1 MNVGRI
7 FAWRPKLDHFE
18 VHRNHP
24 PTGREDLL
32 FAGQSRQTD
41 WCVFFLLRCSQK
53 EEVLLPPACLCHSL
67 RCTSESGGHRVR
79 LLPPLRPSAITPR
92 PSVRRIRFER
102 PSDVDCFRRPKSVHP
117 DATLLI
123 AIAIALCCCCRCCSD
138 KAGDGSAAR
147 NTHREQRTPR
157 KRQNMSFI
165 TNGPATCWRF
175 Q

>member
-1 MNVGRI
+1 MWV
-7 FAWRPKLDHFE
+7 A
-18 VHRNHP
+18 
-24 PTGREDLL
+24 
-32 FAGQSRQTD
+32 
-41 WCVFFLLRCSQK
+41 FLLGGPNSTI
-53 EEVLLPPACLCHSL
+53 L
-67 RCTSESGGHRVR
+67 RCTETTHPQEERISFLQVSQDRLVR
-79 LLPPLRPSAITPR
+79 FLPASMLPKRRSVIAARLPMSFTPLHVGAQSSAPPSPPTFGDNAASVC
-92 PSVRRIRFER
+92 PSVGSER
-102 PSDVDCFRRPKSVHP
+102 PRDVDCFRRPKSVHP